1 MIVCDR
7 CGRGGDVHMYSFGQ
21 TATTTFSGL
30 ISRDLC
36 PNCAQA
42 FAKLFEEF
50 TNTPNEANHYGTQEW
65 QDKLKAYETE
75 CRKRSKQ

>member
-7 CGRGGDVHMYSFGQ
+7 CGRGGDVHLYCFGR
-21 TATTTFSGL
+21 AALNFPGL

-42 FAKLFEEF
+42 FGKLFEEF
-50 TNTPNEANHYGTQEW
+50 TNTPDGPNHYGMQEW
-65 QDKLKAYETE
+65 QDKLTEYETE
-75 CRKRSKQ
+75 CLERGKQ